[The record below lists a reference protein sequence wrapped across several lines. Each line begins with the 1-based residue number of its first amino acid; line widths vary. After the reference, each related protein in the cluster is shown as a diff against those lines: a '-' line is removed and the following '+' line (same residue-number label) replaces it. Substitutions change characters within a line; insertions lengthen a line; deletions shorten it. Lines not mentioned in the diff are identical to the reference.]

1 MSPRRGVRLELT
13 ELAIGDI
20 AEIADYSAK
29 QWGRKASEKYLDE
42 LEAGLRRL
50 REQPALLTCLTDL
63 DSSLRYY
70 RVRQHL
76 LICDFRPGTIVVLT
90 VIHASRLG
98 DCSVARWPKWLIVST
113 RGSTNRMTGRTAFQ
127 PAAASAAA
135 VFNAGS

>member
-1 MSPRRGVRLELT
+1 MSPRRGIRLELT

-20 AEIADYSAK
+20 AEIADDSAK
-29 QWGRKASEKYLDE
+29 QWGRKASQKYLDE

-50 REQPALLTCLTDL
+50 REQPALLTCLPDL

-90 VIHASRLG
+90 VIHASMDLPSRLCELQPRLA
-98 DCSVARWPKWLIVST
+98 DEVEMLHRQMRISK
-113 RGSTNRMTGRTAFQ
+113 GSN
-127 PAAASAAA
+127 
-135 VFNAGS
+135 

>member
-20 AEIADYSAK
+20 AEIADDSAK

-50 REQPALLTCLTDL
+50 REQPALLTCLPDL

-90 VIHASRLG
+90 VIHASMDLPSRLCELQPRLA
-98 DCSVARWPKWLIVST
+98 DEVEMLHRQMRIS
-113 RGSTNRMTGRTAFQ
+113 RGSN
-127 PAAASAAA
+127 
-135 VFNAGS
+135 

>member
-1 MSPRRGVRLELT
+1 MSPRRGIRLELT

-20 AEIADYSAK
+20 AEIADDSAK

-50 REQPALLTCLTDL
+50 REQPALLTCLPDL

-90 VIHASRLG
+90 VIHASMDLPSRLCELQPRLA
-98 DCSVARWPKWLIVST
+98 DEVEMLHRQMRISK
-113 RGSTNRMTGRTAFQ
+113 GSN
-127 PAAASAAA
+127 
-135 VFNAGS
+135 

>member
-20 AEIADYSAK
+20 AEIADDSAK

-50 REQPALLTCLTDL
+50 REQPALLTCLPDL

-76 LICDFRPGTIVVLT
+76 LICDFRRGTTVVLT
-90 VIHASRLG
+90 VIHASMDLPSRL
-98 DCSVARWPKWLIVST
+98 CEL
-113 RGSTNRMTGRTAFQ
+113 Q
-127 PAAASAAA
+127 PRLADEVEMLHRQMRISRRS
-135 VFNAGS
+135 N

>member
-42 LEAGLRRL
+42 IEAGLRRL
-50 REQPALLTCLTDL
+50 REQPALLTCLPDL

-90 VIHASRLG
+90 VIHASMDLPSRLCELQPRLA
-98 DCSVARWPKWLIVST
+98 DEVEMLHRQMRISK
-113 RGSTNRMTGRTAFQ
+113 GSN
-127 PAAASAAA
+127 
-135 VFNAGS
+135 